1 MKKPKLD
8 TEISGIQNQ
17 VNKKKDF
24 RPPTTE
30 SSNILAR
37 LNLSMP
43 KPEFLR
49 SNSVQDADT
58 SLTSSV
64 SLMGSLGPRDP
75 RKRKI
80 SRTTSMISPSPTSS
94 DKLVIHSKNSFYR
107 GLALDVPWSC
117 TSILCFCCVQSNR
130 NVDKFSYI

>member
-8 TEISGIQNQ
+8 TAISGNQNQ

-43 KPEFLR
+43 KPDFLR

-64 SLMGSLGPRDP
+64 SLMSSLGPRDP

-80 SRTTSMISPSPTSS
+80 TRTTSMISPSSASS
-94 DKLVIHSKNSFYR
+94 DKQVIHFNFFINYGRYFKVFAYQRTVLTHSLIEQTF
-107 GLALDVPWSC
+107 G
-117 TSILCFCCVQSNR
+117 
-130 NVDKFSYI
+130 